1 MSKVN
6 IQGDN
11 RWILVKSFKQVK
23 TLVKYIKKTGVC
35 SFDIETNAGQ
45 YWDPNAFIT
54 TISISFQPH
63 SSWVIPLFHFESPFD
78 EKMAMKIMNYL
89 NRHVFENIDIIKVAQ
104 NMKFEHKWFKRY
116 GWELRGRLFDT
127 MIAKYYLDENTRMGL
142 KEQVAFAI
150 PQWEGY
156 DKENDIAKAKY
167 GGWGKIPLDV
177 LAPYNALDSDLTLRL
192 MIWYHQKLI
201 DCGFYQLFRN
211 LRMMA
216 AVTLAESE
224 FHGMRVDKDYLF
236 HQCDRYKGII
246 EEKWAKLMRL
256 PRIRRYAQKKKKAFI
271 KAERKVILE
280 EIYELEAGD
289 NPRAAS
295 MIASR
300 QKKLLA
306 LAAGNFNKKQAAK
319 ATVNLGSPAQMADLL
334 YESKWGFEFKCKH
347 FTDKGAPSTG
357 EVALEE
363 LKSKDKSG
371 FISGLLELRGLEKLY
386 STYLEGMKENLD
398 VYDYVHSTYKVAH
411 TVTHRLSSTEP
422 NIQNI
427 PRILTN
433 PDVKPM
439 FEPPE
444 GYLHLEND
452 YSQAELRVVA
462 ELANDKAMIDIFKRG
477 YNIHNATACLANGR
491 LDDYDEIYKIM
502 KDESHPDNEFWLRE
516 KKKAKTINFG
526 ILYGQGDEKLAEGMG
541 VPVKEAAAFKKKWF
555 AAYPGVVK
563 WIKRQQNHAIKHGF
577 VWNIWGYKR
586 RLPDI
591 YSDNRGKQMEAM
603 RQAVNAP
610 IQGAAS
616 DYTLFASIVLRE
628 MRLQGKLPD
637 YLVQR
642 AIVHDAIDYYVTPDD
657 INWVAPLIKE
667 VMSNPKTKEW
677 FGFQMTKVD
686 MKASIEAGPNW
697 GAVED
702 YDPNKDWHSIVKKKH
717 SAQLT
722 K

>member
-11 RWILVKSFKQVK
+11 RWILVKSFKEVK
-23 TLVKYIKKTGVC
+23 RLVKYIKQTGVC
-35 SFDIETNAGQ
+35 SFDFETSGGP
-45 YWDPNAFIT
+45 YWDPNHYIT
-54 TISISFQPH
+54 TVSISFQPH
-63 SSWVIPLFHFESPFD
+63 SSYVIPLFHFESPFS
-78 EKMAMKIMNYL
+78 EEEALKILYYL
-89 NRHVFENIDIIKVAQ
+89 NQHVWENTNIVKVAQ
-104 NMKFEHKWFKRY
+104 NAKFEHKWLKRY
-116 GWELRGRLFDT
+116 GCEMRGRIFDT
-127 MIAKYYLDENTRMGL
+127 MVAKYYLDENTKMGL
-142 KEQVAFAI
+142 KEQVAMLI
-150 PQWEGY
+150 PDWEGY
-156 DKENDIAKAKY
+156 DNENDIAKTKH
-167 GGWGKIPLDV
+167 GGWDKIPLSI

-192 MIWYHQKLI
+192 MIYYHRKLL
-201 DCGFYQLFRN
+201 DCNFYQLFRN

-216 AVTLAESE
+216 TIVLAESE
-224 FHGMRVDKDYLF
+224 YHGMRIDTDYLNE
-236 HQCDRYKGII
+236 QIEKYKKLI
-246 EEKWAKLMRL
+246 EDKWAKLLSL
-256 PRIRRYAQKKKKAFI
+256 PRVRKYAQKKKKAYI
-271 KAERKVILE
+271 KTLRATLLDEIDEISSSDRKNAQVLI
-280 EIYELEAGD
+280 
-289 NPRAAS
+289 NN
-295 MIASR
+295 R

-306 LAAGNFNKKQAAK
+306 IAAGNFNKKELDK
-319 ATVNLGSPAQMADLL
+319 IKLNLNSPDQMADLL
-334 YESKWGFEFKCKH
+334 YIGKYGFNLRIVEK
-347 FTDKGAPSTG
+347 TDKGKPSTG
-357 EVALEE
+357 ESALLQ
-363 LKSKDKSG
+363 LKKKDSSG
-371 FISGLLELRGLEKLY
+371 FIAGLLELRGLEKLN
-386 STYLEGMKENLD
+386 STYLEGMLKNLD
-398 VYDYVHSTYKVAH
+398 IDGYVHSTYKVAH

-444 GYLHLEND
+444 DFLHLEND

-462 ELANDKAMIDIFKRG
+462 ELANDTNMIDIFKRG

-502 KDESHPDNEFWLRE
+502 KDEEHPENEFWLRE

-541 VPVKEAAAFKKKWF
+541 TTVKEAAAFKEKWF
-555 AAYPGVVK
+555 AAYPGVVR
-563 WIKRQQNHAIKHGF
+563 WIKRQQNHAKKHGF

-591 YSDNRGKQMEAM
+591 YSDKKGLVAEAM

-628 MRLQGKLPD
+628 LRLQGKLPA

-642 AIVHDAIDYYVTPDD
+642 AIVHDAIDYYVKPQD
-657 INWVAPLIKE
+657 IRWVAPIIKDI
-667 VMSNPKTKEW
+667 MSNPKTQEW
-677 FGFQMTKVD
+677 FSFSMTKVD

-697 GAVED
+697 GAIED
-702 YDPNKDWHSIVKKKH
+702 YAPDKDWETIVKKKH
-717 SAQLT
+717 ALQL

>member
-23 TLVKYIKKTGVC
+23 ELVRNIKATKVA
-35 SFDIETNAGQ
+35 SWDFETSGGP
-45 YWDPNAFIT
+45 YWDPNHYIT
-54 TISISFQPH
+54 TISFSYQPH
-63 SSWVIPLFHFESPFD
+63 SSWVIPIFHFESPFS
-78 EKMAMKIMNYL
+78 EKMALKILSYL
-89 NRHVFENIDIIKVAQ
+89 NRHVWENTSILKIAQ
-104 NMKFEHKWFKRY
+104 NAKFEHKWLKRY
-116 GWELRGRLFDT
+116 GCEIRGRLFDT
-127 MIAKYYLDENTRMGL
+127 MVAKYYLDENTRMGL
-142 KEQVAFAI
+142 KEQVAMLI

-167 GGWGKIPLDV
+167 GGWDKIPLKV

-192 MIWYHQKLI
+192 MIYYHKKLI

-216 AVTLAESE
+216 SFTLAESE
-224 FHGMRVDKDYLF
+224 FHGMRIDKDYLDE
-236 HQCDRYKGII
+236 QIVKYRKLIDD
-246 EEKWAKLMRL
+246 KWADLMKL
-256 PRIRRYAQKKKKAFI
+256 PRIRRYAMKKKKAFV
-271 KAERKVILE
+271 KAERKRILK
-280 EIYELEAGD
+280 EIEDIEASD
-289 NPRAAS
+289 SPRWES
-295 MIASR
+295 MVKSR

-306 LAAGNFNKKQAAK
+306 LAAGNFNQKETVK
-319 ATVNLGSPAQMADLL
+319 ATVNLGSPPQMADLL
-334 YESKWGFEFKCKH
+334 YESEWGFKFKCTH
-347 FTDKGAPSTG
+347 FTDTGNKSTG
-357 EVALEE
+357 EAAILDLE
-363 LKSKDKSG
+363 KKDKSG
-371 FISGLLELRGLEKLY
+371 FLKGLLELRGLEKLF
-386 STYLEGMKENLD
+386 STYLEGMLDKLD
-398 VYDYVHSTYKVAH
+398 VDNYVHSTYKIAH

-462 ELANDKAMIDIFKRG
+462 ELANDKAMIDIFARG

-502 KDESHPDNEFWLRE
+502 KDEDHPDNEFWLRE

-541 VPVKEAAAFKKKWF
+541 TSVKEAADFKKKWF
-555 AAYPGVVK
+555 SAYPGVVK
-563 WIKRQQNHAIKHGF
+563 WIKKQQRHAIKHGF

-591 YSDNRGKQMEAM
+591 YSDKKFKQMEAM

-628 MRLQGKLPD
+628 MRLNGKLPA

-642 AIVHDAIDYYVTPDD
+642 AIVHDAIDYYVTPKD
-657 INWVAPLIKE
+657 ITWVAPLIKE
-667 VMSNPKTKEW
+667 VMSNPKTQEW
-677 FGFQMTKVD
+677 FGFQMKKVD

-702 YDPNKDWHSIVKKKH
+702 YDEKKDWESIVKKKH
-717 SAQLT
+717 AAQL
-722 K
+722 